1 MCFEQL
7 RVVIVEK
14 KGAAMERTIR
24 QAVIVGI
31 GDTGLS
37 VLSKLQK
44 RLVHLSEGK
53 GIPVIS
59 LVGITEN
66 NLAMNGPSVDREV
79 QPIHQISLSAKPV
92 DDAVLQLLSPE
103 LQESMAAAK
112 QGDISKEA
120 TRLDGWLEFFSNAP
134 VIESMLRQWTLQ
146 VIDTAAKD
154 ELKNMGMDVHST
166 AALDIFVVGAMSD
179 PFASGMLVEL
189 PYLIQHTLEHQMIAE
204 RITKRYAGILFL
216 PVFFDGAQ
224 NSEAVNERRKR
235 EYEQQA
241 NTYAALKELDYY
253 MDQGHYQMSF
263 DPGLRV
269 EQMRAPYDYVYLV
282 DAVNE
287 ANQRIPTRS
296 QMTEM
301 VAEWLNQTLTTTMGE
316 ELSKQS
322 TQGGIARSFGKLAVY
337 SGFGLS
343 AYILPIEESIHVGA
357 IRLGLDM
364 LGRSKGLLKEQ
375 PTEVIEPVTFSAIDK
390 NEIASRLRNGNGGD
404 KKIATYTKAFE
415 KPFQNMAPYD
425 LNAFFNIVHRT
436 FGYNYTKRLP
446 DIERNMAANLEDL
459 LDEKQ
464 KEVEGK
470 AFELID
476 TKHIGGISLAVRAL
490 QSLTARLNKLVAEE
504 RGNFDEI
511 KEKLKQATKNVTE
524 TQAAHVAAVYA
535 FFPESWQEQVVVW
548 GGLIGFLVFSFWLS
562 ITSFLFA
569 KDNLAGLV
577 AEWGGGDLSFLARAG
592 LQLATFLFLV
602 AALLAVGVAGYNA
615 YHWWKRTRSN
625 YIDTLKSRLATA
637 LNSVVT
643 AMNLHYFS
651 AIEKVS
657 KEVNGQ
663 VVDLR
668 DKVETVQ
675 DALQQQFAA
684 PHALYGSR
692 RFLLEESL
700 LTEGDFDEFY
710 AEIVGNSV
718 EDELY
723 RFSQPE
729 EYGPI
734 SGWRS
739 MEPNEI
745 EDKLLA
751 FGKEYLAPGLREKDV
766 ETLLVKHAQLSE
778 VNESVRRRY
787 SAAES
792 DEDANIRAVQTKMKD
807 LIDHAEPFL
816 RYNSTALDTAVNPL
830 LIQVVGFLQANN
842 DDSMIQKA
850 VEQIGVG
857 SGATIQTVR
866 IPDRY
871 HIISMAARHG
881 LPLSAISML
890 ASYRQQYSRFRARNE
905 RGLHG
910 QSKYFMLPDI
920 FPLRFEG
927 KIISEPQEAVA
938 LGLAF
943 GKVRWNSRHKRYEC
957 QYRDNFLE
965 KDIVVSLGEDKTAA
979 TVFLQ
984 DHVEVL
990 SILSDQIDDDVTR
1003 RSRQEPITTERD
1015 DKAGEGATATAE
1027 VGRGIVGGNR
1037 SIIKFLLDYLEK
1049 NKRSRSKHKVLA
1061 DWEILVIEEY
1071 INKLRR

>member
-1 MCFEQL
+1 
-7 RVVIVEK
+7 
-14 KGAAMERTIR
+14 MERTIR
-24 QAVIVGI
+24 QALIVGI
-31 GDTGLS
+31 GDTGIA
-37 VLSKLQK
+37 VLSRLRE
-44 RLVHLSEGK
+44 RLVHLSDGK
-53 GIPVIS
+53 GVPVIS
-59 LVGITEN
+59 LVGISEN
-66 NLAMNGPSVDREV
+66 GNFPRNELPAGEEV
-79 QPIHQISLSAKPV
+79 QPIHQITLSARSV

-103 LQESMAAAK
+103 LQEAIIAMKPAGQS
-112 QGDISKEA
+112 EA
-120 TRLDGWLEFFSNAP
+120 STRLTGWLKFFSNAP
-134 VIESMLRQWTLQ
+134 FIESTLRQWTLQ

-154 ELKNMGMDVHST
+154 KLKNMGMGVHST
-166 AALDIFVVGAMSD
+166 AALDVFVVGALSD
-179 PFASGMLVEL
+179 PFTSGTLVEF
-189 PYLIQHTLEHQMIAE
+189 PYLLQHILEHQMIAE
-204 RITKRYAGILFL
+204 RITKRYAGVLFL
-216 PVFFDGAQ
+216 PVFADETHDG
-224 NSEAVNERRKR
+224 EDINERRKR
-235 EYEQQA
+235 EYTQQA

-253 MDQGHYQMSF
+253 MDQGHYKMSF

-269 EQMRAPYDYVYLV
+269 EQIRAPYDYVYLV

-301 VAEWLNQTLTTTMGE
+301 VAEWFDQTLTTTMGE

-343 AYILPIEESIHVGA
+343 AYILPVEETIDVGA

-375 PTEVIEPVTFSAIDK
+375 PPEAIEPVVFSAVDK
-390 NEIASRLRNGNGGD
+390 DGVVARLRNGNGGD
-404 KKIATYTKAFE
+404 KKIAAYTNQFD
-415 KPFQNMAPYD
+415 KPFRHMAPYD
-425 LNAFFNIVHRT
+425 LKAFFETVYKS
-436 FGYNYTKRLP
+436 FGHNYTRLLP
-446 DIERNMAANLEDL
+446 VIERNMATNLEDL

-464 KEVEGK
+464 KEVEDK

-476 TKHIGGISLAVRAL
+476 DNHIGGISLAIRAL
-490 QSLTARLNKLVAEE
+490 QSLTERLNKLVAVE
-504 RGNFDEI
+504 RGNLDLI
-511 KEKLKQATKNVTE
+511 TGQLKEATEDVTK

-535 FFPESWQEQVVVW
+535 FYPEDWREQIVVW

-577 AEWGGGDLSFLARAG
+577 AEWSGGDLSFLARAG
-592 LQLATFLFLV
+592 LQLATFLFLI
-602 AALLAVGVAGYNA
+602 AALFAVGVAGYNA

-625 YIDTLKSRLATA
+625 YVSTLKTRLTDA
-637 LNSVVT
+637 LKKVVT
-643 AMNLHYFS
+643 SMTLHYFS
-651 AIEKVS
+651 AIERVS

-675 DALQQQFAA
+675 DALQQRFAA

-700 LTEGDFDEFY
+700 LTEEDFDEFY
-710 AEIVGNSV
+710 EEIVGGSV

-729 EYGPI
+729 QYGTI
-734 SGWRS
+734 SGWRD
-739 MEPNEI
+739 MEPKEI

-751 FGKEYLAPGLREKDV
+751 FGRGYLSPGLKEKDV

-778 VNESVRRRY
+778 PNESGRHPY
-787 SAAES
+787 SPTAN
-792 DEDANIRAVQTKMKD
+792 DEDAKIRAVQEKMKD
-807 LIDHAEPFL
+807 LIDSAKPFL
-816 RYNSTALDTAVNPL
+816 RYNSTALDTAVNPS

-842 DDSMIQKA
+842 DDSLVQKA
-850 VEQIGVG
+850 VEQIGIG

-866 IPDRY
+866 VPDRY
-871 HIISMAARHG
+871 HIISMSVRHG
-881 LPLSAISML
+881 LPLSAVSML
-890 ASYRQQYSRFRARNE
+890 ASYREQYSRFRARNE
-905 RGLHG
+905 VGLHA
-910 QSKYFMLPDI
+910 QSKYLMLPDI

-943 GKVRWNSRHKRYEC
+943 GKVHWNSRQKRYEC
-957 QYRDNFLE
+957 QYHDNFLE
-965 KDIVVSLGEDKTAA
+965 KNIVVPLGEDKTAA
-979 TVFLQ
+979 TMFLQ
-984 DHVEVL
+984 EHVEIL
-990 SILSDQIDDDVTR
+990 SILSEQIDEDVTR
-1003 RSRQEPITTERD
+1003 RSRQKLSVSALGDTAGESATITTESA
-1015 DKAGEGATATAE
+1015 K
-1027 VGRGIVGGNR
+1027 GIVGGNR
-1037 SIIKFLLDYLEK
+1037 SVIKFLLDYLEK
-1049 NKRSRSKHKVLA
+1049 NKKSRSKRKALA

-1071 INKLRR
+1071 ITKLRR